1 MADKTSPSRKFTD
14 KNTKQEMLEAL
25 GVLQKQLDEQ
35 RASSLNPERKLEEK
49 RVEEAVRT
57 ASDLSP
63 EGIDRGIGNLK
74 AEIGRMLSQLAEQLA
89 AETNK
94 FAQVQKAI
102 AAKEKDLQELYGI
115 EKAATTLAA
124 LIEAQNQK
132 RREFETELAEQKAE
146 LAAEID
152 QTRLEWEKE
161 HKAHDLELKE
171 RDITEKK
178 AREREKEEFAY
189 GFKRDQQSWRDQFN
203 DEKTKLE
210 KDLQLKKE
218 TSAKDL
224 AEREKTIVDREKEL
238 IELRARAA
246 AFPKELETAV
256 AKSLKDATEKLQL
269 EARNK
274 EQLLAK
280 EFEGKQNVLTTRIAS
295 LEAMLKE
302 QSDQLARATKQL
314 ELAYQKVQEI
324 AEKAIEGSS
333 QSKALAELQR
343 FMADQSRKTPSEK
356 S

>member
-1 MADKTSPSRKFTD
+1 MAEKTVPSRKLTD

-25 GVLQKQLDEQ
+25 SVLQKQLDEQ
-35 RASSLNPERKLEEK
+35 RATSLNPEKKLEEK

-57 ASDLSP
+57 ASELSP
-63 EGIDRGIGNLK
+63 EGVDRGIGNLK
-74 AEIGRMLSQLAEQLA
+74 ADVGRMLAQLSEQLA
-89 AETNK
+89 GETSK

-102 AAKEKDLQELYGI
+102 AAKEKELQELYGI

-132 RREFETELAEQKAE
+132 RREFEAELAEQKAE
-146 LAAEID
+146 LATEIE

-161 HKAHDLELKE
+161 RKAHDLELKE
-171 RDITEKK
+171 RDALEKK
-178 AREREKEEFAY
+178 ARDREKEEFTY

-218 TSAKDL
+218 TATKDL
-224 AEREKTIVDREKEL
+224 AEREKNLVDREKEL
-238 IELRARAA
+238 AELRARAA
-246 AFPKELETAV
+246 AFPKELDVAV
-256 AKSLKDATEKLQL
+256 AKSVKDATEKLQL

-274 EQLLAK
+274 EQLLGK

-343 FMADQSRKTPSEK
+343 FMAEQGRKTASEK
-356 S
+356 T